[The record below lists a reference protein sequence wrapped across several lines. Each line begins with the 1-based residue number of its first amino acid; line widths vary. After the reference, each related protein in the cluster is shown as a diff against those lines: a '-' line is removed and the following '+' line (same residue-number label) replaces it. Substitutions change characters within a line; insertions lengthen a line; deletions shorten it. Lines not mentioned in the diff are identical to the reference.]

1 METKE
6 TIGGGATLWARQTIE
21 SEIFCDKP
29 DKWFKIWFY
38 LINRVSH
45 KDNKKYKRGETFLH
59 YDWIREATGATTDQI
74 KKCVGW
80 LKNKG
85 MVSTSRSTRG
95 VNLIINNYNHFQTLD
110 NYYCNVK
117 APDEALEKHQR
128 STREAPRYNKNDKND
143 KKLNNKVSTN
153 NLRAEPAG
161 SDSAEEVLTAEDL
174 ESKQLSNGVNEI
186 LDMFYKT
193 INPNISFGNTT
204 TRKACEFLI
213 KKYGLQPTKGAI
225 EYAISVQGKPYAP
238 TITTPYQLK
247 EKMSALVIYKQKEE
261 SGLTKNNKGKDIL
274 GL

>member
-1 METKE
+1 MEKDKN
-6 TIGGGATLWARQTIE
+6 IDGGATLWARQTIE

-59 YDWIREATGATTDQI
+59 YDWIKEATGASTDQI
-74 KKCVGW
+74 KKCIGW
-80 LKNKG
+80 LRSKS
-85 MVSTSRSTRG
+85 MVSTTRSTRG
-95 VNLIINNYNHFQTLD
+95 VMLKISNYHYFQTLD
-110 NYYCNVK
+110 NYYNGVK
-117 APDEALEKHQR
+117 APDKAPEKHQR

-143 KKLNNKVSTN
+143 KKGNIKVSTN

-161 SDSAEEVLTAEDL
+161 KEAEIFTKEQL
-174 ESKQLSNGVNEI
+174 EKKQLSDGVQVV
-186 LDMFYKT
+186 LDLFYNS
-193 INPNISFGNTT
+193 INPNISYGNTT

-213 KKYGLQPTKGAI
+213 KKYGLEPTKGAV

-247 EKMSALVIYKQKEE
+247 EKMSALIIYKQKE
-261 SGLTKNNKGKDIL
+261 GATKQGKEKEIL